1 MELFFEIFYF
11 ILFYIFWKKKSF
23 CFGEGEIEEFSSF
36 VLSLK
41 RNFCFLEKQGG
52 IFQFS
57 KDILKE
63 AQLSS
68 FKVKDKLIF
77 LESFLREAKSFQ
89 CQKKEAF
96 TLLLFRYM
104 VFVGACFVGRIFIK
118 SFLSMSLGKTY
129 QEFQILSFSSLFFL
143 TFLVLFLF
151 QKKIPSSFLFQ
162 EGFTQD
168 FKSWMKVYFL
178 EDISSLK
185 VEGEGKKNL
194 ILESQF
200 LGFNA
205 SAERKDY
212 FEIWVKEKLSK
223 DVERQKNFLSLM
235 PLWEIV
241 SFSLVF
247 LSLFFPYFLFLFPFE
262 RS

>member
-1 MELFFEIFYF
+1 MFF
-11 ILFYIFWKKKSF
+11 
-23 CFGEGEIEEFSSF
+23 
-36 VLSLK
+36 
-41 RNFCFLEKQGG
+41 
-52 IFQFS
+52 
-57 KDILKE
+57 D
-63 AQLSS
+63 
-68 FKVKDKLIF
+68 
-77 LESFLREAKSFQ
+77 
-89 CQKKEAF
+89 
-96 TLLLFRYM
+96 
-104 VFVGACFVGRIFIK
+104 
-118 SFLSMSLGKTY
+118 
-129 QEFQILSFSSLFFL
+129 
-143 TFLVLFLF
+143 FLVLFLF
-151 QKKIPSSFLFQ
+151 QKKMPSSFFFQ

-185 VEGEGKKNL
+185 TEGEDKKNL

-223 DVERQKNFLSLM
+223 DVERQKKFLSLM